1 MRKAQAKKLPLA
13 PDPRYNDKLVTRF
26 VNNIMWEGKKSVA
39 FDIFYNAMDR
49 VGKTTGEDG
58 YEIWR
63 KALAN
68 VTPAVEVRSRRI
80 GGATFQIPSE
90 VRQDRKISL
99 SIKWLIRYSRE
110 RNGRSMA
117 DKLANE
123 IIAASKGEG
132 AAFKK
137 KEDTHRMAEAN
148 KAFAHFKVQG
158 LRTCAAIVSAPAA
171 IFGSF

>member
-13 PDPRYNDKLVTRF
+13 PDPKFNDKLVTRF
-26 VNNIMWEGKKSVA
+26 VNNLMWEGKKSGA
-39 FDIFYNAMDR
+39 FSIFYDALDKVAKQTN
-49 VGKTTGEDG
+49 EDG
-58 YEIWR
+58 YEVWKR
-63 KALAN
+63 ALAN
-68 VTPAVEVRSRRI
+68 VTPGVEVRSRRI

-90 VRQDRKISL
+90 VRPDRKISL

-117 DKLANE
+117 DKLAGE
-123 IIAASKGEG
+123 IVAASKGEG

-148 KAFAHFKVQG
+148 KAFAHFRV
-158 LRTCAAIVSAPAA
+158 
-171 IFGSF
+171 

>member
-1 MRKAQAKKLPLA
+1 MRKTQAKKLPLA
-13 PDPRYNDKLVTRF
+13 PDARYNDKQVTRF
-26 VNNIMWEGKKSVA
+26 INNIMWQGKKSTSIN
-39 FDIFYNAMDR
+39 IFYDAVDK
-49 VGKTTGEDG
+49 VSKITGENG

-63 KALAN
+63 KALQN

-80 GGATFQIPSE
+80 GGATFQIPTE
-90 VRQDRKISL
+90 VRADRKISL
-99 SIKWLIRYSRE
+99 SMKWLIRYSRE
-110 RNGRSMA
+110 RNGKTMA

-148 KAFAHFKVQG
+148 KAFSHFK
-158 LRTCAAIVSAPAA
+158 I
-171 IFGSF
+171 

>member
-13 PDPRYNDKLVTRF
+13 PDPRFNDKLVTRF
-26 VNNIMWEGKKSVA
+26 VNNLMWQGKKSGA
-39 FDIFYNAMDR
+39 FTIFYDALDKVAKFTN
-49 VGKTTGEDG
+49 EEG
-58 YEIWR
+58 YEVWKR
-63 KALAN
+63 ALAN
-68 VTPAVEVRSRRI
+68 VSPSVEVRSRRI

-90 VRQDRKISL
+90 VRPDRKISL

-123 IIAASKGEG
+123 IVAAAKGEG

-148 KAFAHFKVQG
+148 KAFAHFKV
-158 LRTCAAIVSAPAA
+158 
-171 IFGSF
+171 